1 MVVGCNSVD
10 TGLVMVRP
18 RTMHVNDMLFCC
30 TNYWMSNIFILGVT
44 TDEVPEGE
52 VGECPLVDL
61 SERMLLWL
69 CVECVCVY

>member
-1 MVVGCNSVD
+1 
-10 TGLVMVRP
+10 
-18 RTMHVNDMLFCC
+18 
-30 TNYWMSNIFILGVT
+30 MSNIFILGVT

-61 SERMLLWL
+61 SGRMLLWL